1 MPQAAHSE
9 LHVPAEPWRCR
20 ASHMRRRNPGKQPH
34 ILNASS
40 NLIGICFVIIA
51 GIKLTNLAD
60 QTFVDEVCIF
70 AAFGFLCSCVLSY
83 ISMRIDDRNGW
94 YETVADYLF
103 LVSLVVLVFSVMLFA
118 RNVL

>member
-1 MPQAAHSE
+1 MQ
-9 LHVPAEPWRCR
+9 
-20 ASHMRRRNPGKQPH
+20 RRHPGKQPH

-51 GIKLTNLAD
+51 GLKITKLAD
-60 QTFVDEVCIF
+60 QTFVDEVCLV

-83 ISMRIDDRNGW
+83 ISMRVDDQHGR
-94 YETVADYLF
+94 YEIVADYLF
-103 LVSLVVLVFSVMLFA
+103 LVSLVVLVFSVLLFA